1 MDNTMEREEFARRLY
16 STVISEGTAP
26 ADIQTLIRPV

>member
-1 MDNTMEREEFARRLY
+1 MDREEFAQRLY

-26 ADIQTLIRPV
+26 ADIQSLTRPV